1 MKEQKLSFANDGVEV
16 TLSVPDTNEVKD
28 VFTYTAS
35 TLSSQQ
41 QQVLALQATI
51 SHMAE
56 DNARAQNNIIAWAT
70 KCMEDLQEQNKQ
82 LQERLKETELQLT
95 RKLKN
100 LEYNTQGYVDNQ
112 DLPPK
117 SVSAEANAM
126 IFNLG
131 SNEPPKILKTSVPT
145 VSPDPDLSTDEST
158 LVYNTKRDEEY
169 RSVPDTT
176 ANVDIAAQNEL
187 TMEKA
192 EAIIKRRA
200 KLEESK
206 KYYQSIGPPKT
217 PTSPSHRWK
226 WAYKK
231 VLRIIRLKSS
241 KIGLSRSRVTP
252 GHSVADRLERI
263 EHAIYEIPVTLR
275 AHIHQKTTELKKQV
289 DEQFRQVESTMAED
303 RKTTKQLCNALG
315 ERIDGV
321 NVRVDEVTENLKAT
335 DDRLTK
341 LDEFLQEYIKNQEAI
356 LDEKINSVHDRITT
370 MEIVQLDAIRHRI
383 RDLLDRTGQLKM
395 AAAAISSTLV
405 IDPELDINPDGDL
418 GSKELYN
425 LMKMDTNL
433 WKSRAAIS
441 TVEGNVFTISELLH
455 SLTRDITTAFSNE
468 QSRIPPEL
476 KVFCHI
482 TNIYH
487 HCYYYYNYYL

>member
-1 MKEQKLSFANDGVEV
+1 
-16 TLSVPDTNEVKD
+16 
-28 VFTYTAS
+28 
-35 TLSSQQ
+35 
-41 QQVLALQATI
+41 
-51 SHMAE
+51 MAE

-145 VSPDPDLSTDEST
+145 VSPDPDLSTDESS

-169 RSVPDTT
+169 RTVPDTT
-176 ANVDIAAQNEL
+176 VDIAAQNEL

-206 KYYQSIGPPKT
+206 KYYQSIGSPKT

-231 VLRIIRLKSS
+231 VLRILRLKSS

-252 GHSVADRLERI
+252 GNSVADRLERI
-263 EHAIYEIPVTLR
+263 EYAIYEIPVTLR

-289 DEQFRQVESTMAED
+289 DEQFREVESTMAED

-383 RDLLDRTGQLKM
+383 RDLLDLSL
-395 AAAAISSTLV
+395 IH
-405 IDPELDINPDGDL
+405 
-418 GSKELYN
+418 
-425 LMKMDTNL
+425 
-433 WKSRAAIS
+433 
-441 TVEGNVFTISELLH
+441 ISEP
-455 SLTRDITTAFSNE
+455 TR
-468 QSRIPPEL
+468 P
-476 KVFCHI
+476 
-482 TNIYH
+482 Y
-487 HCYYYYNYYL
+487 